1 MDNEDKLNDAYFK
14 WKWCMLNYTYMGI
27 NLISAD
33 KKCHKLYK
41 SYVKAQNKNW
51 SITTNSL

>member
-1 MDNEDKLNDAYFK
+1 MENEDKLNDAYFK
-14 WKWCMLNYTYMGI
+14 WKWCMLNYTYMGV

-41 SYVKAQNKNW
+41 SYIKAKNKKLINKQ
-51 SITTNSL
+51 T